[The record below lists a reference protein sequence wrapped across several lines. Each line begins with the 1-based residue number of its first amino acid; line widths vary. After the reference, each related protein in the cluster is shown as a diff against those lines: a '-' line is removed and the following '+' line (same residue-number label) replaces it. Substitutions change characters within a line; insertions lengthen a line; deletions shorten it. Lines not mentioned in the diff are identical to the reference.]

1 MKRSK
6 RIETLDKR
14 PVNMDGFINEWPE
27 MGFVAMKSPYDPK
40 PSIKVEDGVITE
52 LDGKIK
58 ADFDFLDQFIAEYAI
73 NVERAERS
81 MAVPSLD
88 IARMI
93 VDIHVSRK
101 EILELVSGITP
112 AKMVEVINYL
122 NVVEMMMGM
131 QKMRA
136 RRTPGNQAHITNLKD
151 DPVQIAADAAE
162 GALRGFAEEETTV
175 GIARYAPFNAIALL
189 IGSQAGRKGV
199 LTQCAVEEATEL
211 ELGIRGLT
219 TYAETLS
226 VYGTEKVFVDGDDTP
241 YSKAFLNSAYA
252 SRGLKV
258 RFTSGA
264 GSEVLMG
271 STEKKSML
279 YLECRCLYVT
289 KGAGSQ
295 GIQNGSVSCIGIA
308 ASVPAGIRE
317 VMGENLVAALLG
329 LECASSND
337 QSFSNSDMRRT
348 ARTMLQF
355 MPGTDFI
362 FSGYAAEPNYDNLF
376 AGSNFDAEDFE
387 DYNVIQRDMQ
397 VDGGLRP
404 VTEEE
409 VIRVRMKAGKAV
421 QAVFKYLGLTEVTD
435 EQVEAVAY
443 AHGSKDTLSRDVAG
457 GLNVLPSDLMSVEDM
472 MKRGITGVD
481 IVKALA
487 DSGFED
493 LAQSILNMLKQRVI
507 GDYMQTSAI
516 LDEHF
521 NVLSGV
527 NTPNDYMGPGT
538 GYRVDGK
545 RWEEIKAIPHI
556 IDPEQF

>member
-14 PVNMDGFINEWPE
+14 PVNLDGYINEWPE
-27 MGFVAMKSPYDPK
+27 MGFAAMSSPYDPE
-40 PSIKVEDGVITE
+40 PSVRVENGKIVE
-52 LDGKIK
+52 LDGKK
-58 ADFDFLDQFIAEYAI
+58 REDFDFIDQFIADYAI
-73 NVERAERS
+73 NIELAERS
-81 MAVPSLD
+81 MSVPALD

-101 EILELVSGITP
+101 EILTLISGITP
-112 AKMVEVINYL
+112 ARMTEVINHL
-122 NVVEMMMGM
+122 NVVELMMGM

-136 RRTPGNQAHITNLKD
+136 RKTPGNQAHITNLKD

-162 GALRGFAEEETTV
+162 GALRGFAEEETTMGV
-175 GIARYAPFNAIALL
+175 ARYAPLSSIALL
-189 IGSQAGRKGV
+189 IGSQAGRPGV
-199 LTQCAVEEATEL
+199 LTQCSAEEATEL

-226 VYGTEKVFVDGDDTP
+226 VYGTEKVFIDGDDTP

-258 RFTSGA
+258 RFTSGS

-271 STEKKSML
+271 NSEKKSML
-279 YLECRCLYVT
+279 YLECRCLYAT

-295 GIQNGSVSCIGIA
+295 GIQNGSVSCIG
-308 ASVPAGIRE
+308 VPGAVPGGIRE
-317 VMGENLVAALLG
+317 VIGENLVAALLG

-355 MPGTDFI
+355 LPGTDFI
-362 FSGYAAEPNYDNLF
+362 FSGYAAEPNYDNMF
-376 AGSNFDAEDFE
+376 AGSNFDAEDFD
-387 DYNVIQRDMQ
+387 DYNVLQRDMQ

-409 VIRVRMKAGKAV
+409 VIRVRRKAGKAV
-421 QAVFKYLGLTEVTD
+421 QAVFRQLGLSPISD
-435 EQVEAVAY
+435 EQVGAVTY
-443 AHGSKDTLSRDVAG
+443 AHGSKDTLPRDVTA
-457 GLNVLPSDLMSVEDM
+457 DLMAAEDVL
-472 MKRGITGVD
+472 KRGITGVD

-487 DSGFED
+487 ETGYED
-493 LAQSILNMLKQRVI
+493 LAESVLNMLKQRVV

-516 LDEHF
+516 LDRDFH
-521 NVLSGV
+521 VLSGV

-538 GYRVDGK
+538 GYRVEGE
-545 RWEEIKAIPHI
+545 RWEEIKRIPHI
-556 IDPEQF
+556 INPQDI

>member
-1 MKRSK
+1 MPRSK
-6 RIETLDKR
+6 RMEKLDQR
-14 PVNMDGFINEWPE
+14 PVNKDGFIDEWPE
-27 MGFVAMKSPYDPK
+27 MGFIAMKSPYDPD
-40 PSIKVEDGVITE
+40 PSVKIENGVITE
-52 LDGKIK
+52 LDGRPR
-58 ADFDFLDQFIAEYAI
+58 AEFDLLDQFIADHAI
-73 NVERAERS
+73 RIDRCESS

-93 VDIHVSRK
+93 VDIHVTRK

-136 RRTPGNQAHITNLKD
+136 RKVPGNQAHITNLKD

-162 GALRGFAEEETTV
+162 GALRGFSEEETTT

-189 IGSQAGRKGV
+189 IGSQAGRRGV

-226 VYGTEKVFVDGDDTP
+226 VYGTEQVFIDGDDTP

-258 RFTSGA
+258 RFTSGS

-271 STEKKSML
+271 SSEKKSML
-279 YLECRCLYVT
+279 YLECRCLFVT

-295 GIQNGSVSCIGIA
+295 GIQNGSVSCIG
-308 ASVPAGIRE
+308 VPAAVPSGIRE

-355 MPGTDFI
+355 LPGTDFI
-362 FSGYAAEPNYDNLF
+362 FSGYAAEPNYDNMF
-376 AGSNFDAEDFE
+376 AGSNFDAEDFD
-387 DYNVIQRDMQ
+387 DYNVLQRDMM
-397 VDGGLRP
+397 VDGGLKP
-404 VTEEE
+404 VTEED
-409 VIRVRMKAGKAV
+409 VIRVRSRAAKAV
-421 QAVFKYLGLTEVTD
+421 QAVFHQLGLTEVTD
-435 EQVEAVAY
+435 EQVEAVVY
-443 AHGSKDTLSRDVAG
+443 AHGSKDTLDRDVAA
-457 GLNVLPSDLMSVEDM
+457 DLMSAEDM

-481 IVKALA
+481 VVKALA
-487 DSGFED
+487 DTGFTDIAEN
-493 LAQSILNMLKQRVI
+493 ILNMLKQRVI

-516 LDEHF
+516 LDDQFH
-521 NVLSGV
+521 VMSGV
-527 NTPNDYMGPGT
+527 NTPNDYQGPGT
-538 GYRVDGK
+538 GYRVGGK
-545 RWEEIKAIPHI
+545 RWEEIKKIPHI
-556 IDPEQF
+556 IDPRKM

>member
-27 MGFVAMKSPYDPK
+27 MGFAAMKSPYDPK

-376 AGSNFDAEDFE
+376 AGSNFDAEDFD

-443 AHGSKDTLSRDVAG
+443 AHGSKDTLSRDVAA
-457 GLNVLPSDLMSVEDM
+457 DLMSVEDM